1 MKRFVIACLV
11 ATGLLF
17 VSSCKN
23 ETETVDTI
31 NTNDTIQLED
41 SISTAS
47 NAENSIDYIGS
58 YEGIL
63 PCIDTNCKE
72 IELSLKLM
80 PDNIFVYSTKR
91 IDIDK
96 EALMTTGTYHFEQ
109 DGNTIVLDQI
119 SNVPNAFFIAEGKI
133 YQLDKEQNKI
143 EGANA
148 EKFILKKK

>member
-1 MKRFVIACLV
+1 M

-143 EGANA
+143 EGTNA

>member
-1 MKRFVIACLV
+1 M